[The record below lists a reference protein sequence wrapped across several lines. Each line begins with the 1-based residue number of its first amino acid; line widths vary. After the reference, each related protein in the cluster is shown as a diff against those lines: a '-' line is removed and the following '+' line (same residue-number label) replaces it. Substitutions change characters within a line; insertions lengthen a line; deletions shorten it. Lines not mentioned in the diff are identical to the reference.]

1 MLSDG
6 FTITSIVLGCIFI
19 LSILFYSNLSIY
31 YRNQI
36 VLLLGIIFGIFLF
49 ISLYLIN
56 QNTQKQNNYLLILSK
71 QFNLEDENGNPIIY
85 QE

>member
-1 MLSDG
+1 MISSG
-6 FTITSIVLGCIFI
+6 FTLTSIILGSIFI
-19 LSILFYSNLSIY
+19 LCILFYSSISVH

-36 VLLLGIIFGIFLF
+36 ILLLGILFGIFLF

-56 QNTQKQNNYLLILSK
+56 QNTQKQNKYLLILSK

-85 QE
+85 EE